1 MRAQASTTSSTQRQA
16 TLCAAGRKHARRGAP
31 WPVNGVS
38 SHRAAVNRCGAPLYS
53 AAAKF
58 DSGCG
63 WPAFDRIVKG
73 SAHWYVWQPRSSI
86 SGLRIPIGTGQCAG
100 KPTGASSLSTATTF
114 KRRRRG
120 VVTQSRA
127 LSRSCNLV
135 QSPSGAVV
143 TQTDTSLGMRRV
155 EILCGSCG
163 GHLGHVFEGETVEH
177 EIARGCARLRE
188 VARGWC

>member
-63 WPAFDRIVKG
+63 WPSFDDEIQDAVTRVPDADGRRTEIVC
-73 SAHWYVWQPRSSI
+73 SNCQ
-86 SGLRIPIGTGQCAG
+86 
-100 KPTGASSLSTATTF
+100 
-114 KRRRRG
+114 
-120 VVTQSRA
+120 
-127 LSRSCNLV
+127 
-135 QSPSGAVV
+135 
-143 TQTDTSLGMRRV
+143 
-155 EILCGSCG
+155 
-163 GHLGHVFEGETVEH
+163 GHLGHVFLDEGYTAKDTRHCVNS
-177 EIARGCARLRE
+177 ISMVF
-188 VARGWC
+188 VAKSKELPVVIKLTE